1 MAEINDNLLGRVK
14 SDLTG
19 HHSRGTTN
27 GAVSRDLHSRMD
39 NHASKLHS
47 SYLILT
53 QPRSLWI

>member
-27 GAVSRDLHSRMD
+27 GAVSRDLHSRID
-39 NHASKLHS
+39 NHASKL
-47 SYLILT
+47 
-53 QPRSLWI
+53 QPLL

>member
-39 NHASKLHS
+39 NHASKLHPLR
-47 SYLILT
+47 LI
-53 QPRSLWI
+53 